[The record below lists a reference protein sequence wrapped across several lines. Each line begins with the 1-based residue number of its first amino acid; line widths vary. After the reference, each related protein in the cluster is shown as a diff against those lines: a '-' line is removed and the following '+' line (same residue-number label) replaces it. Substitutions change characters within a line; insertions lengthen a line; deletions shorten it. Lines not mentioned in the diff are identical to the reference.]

1 MNSWSVGAWCWHAR
15 QASPCRVIDRQDVW
29 GEVAYRVWLP
39 AKDAVVRA
47 RAQDLGDLTAVR
59 STVEQVLHTAAAAKL
74 LDALED
80 NLLLAPIQSS
90 VVPLPHQLY
99 ALNRAMSRD
108 RIRYLLA
115 DEVGLG
121 KTIEAGLVL
130 RELKLRG
137 MVRRVLVVAPK
148 GLVRQ
153 WQAEMRL
160 HFGEPF
166 RFVEPS
172 ELAAFRSF
180 SSPLPP
186 GEGPG
191 VREND
196 ENLWRMHDQV
206 ICSLDSVKPIEGR
219 RGWSLEQLATYNRER
234 FEDLISAGWDLVII
248 DEAHRLGGSTEQ
260 VARYK
265 LGAALAEAA
274 PYLLLLS
281 ATPHQGKTDQFM
293 RLMQLLD
300 REAFP
305 DEGSINRDRVRPF
318 VIRTEKRA
326 AIDAE
331 GQPLFKPRS
340 TRLQTVA
347 WQDRHA
353 AQQRLYVAVT
363 DYVRHG
369 YNQAMAAKQRHIG
382 FLMILMQRLVTSS
395 TAAIRATLEKRQ
407 ALLDAPQAQ
416 ANLLSGPSLDPTPS
430 GPAWRLSKIAPGD
443 FVEAVDPD
451 EWAELDGQSQLDIA
465 LQASGWEREKSE
477 VEMLLELARET
488 ERQGTDAK
496 AEALLELIYKLQQE
510 ENDPQLKVLVFT
522 EFVPTQAMLAEF
534 LESRGF
540 SVALLNGGM
549 DLDART
555 RAQQAFCGLH
565 PWSPSLRDQPDGCP
579 NSLPAN
585 LSRGAQ
591 IMVSTDAGGEGLNL
605 QFCHV
610 IVNFDMPWNPM
621 RLEQRIGR
629 VDRIGQPHVVRA
641 INFVLEDTVEHRVR
655 QVLEEK
661 LAVIAQE
668 FGVDKAADVM
678 DSVEVEPIFDE
689 LFVHGLQD
697 PSSIDTECDAV
708 INKVREKVA
717 ASRKDTDLLTE
728 DHALEADDARKWRDH
743 PAQYW
748 LERAITAGLPA
759 RGGMAVREGNCWR
772 IRWPD
777 WGGSDKSAGLPICT
791 PKAPLGASGRDVATE
806 SPRVCFDART
816 AEQNP
821 EMEWITLEDPR
832 ARAVISEL
840 PRCVAGQPLPIAAVT
855 GLPDTVHGVWSL
867 WEISISAS
875 NLSEGFSRRRF
886 LPVFV
891 TDDGRTFMPTAKRI
905 WDLLLTENVTLAP
918 KVEVENALAC
928 FEASLA
934 AAKAQGERLF
944 AELLE
949 EHRTWLAEERERA
962 RYAFEA
968 RYQAIGRIGLP
979 AVREHR
985 RKRLEAEHEA
995 RMAALADAEACT
1007 PDLNA
1012 VLMLRIGHP
1021 GGAQA

>member
-1 MNSWSVGAWCWHAR
+1 VTNGAPGFAIGDWCWHAR

-39 AKDAVVRA
+39 AKEAVVRA

-59 STVEQVLHTAAAAKL
+59 PTVEQILHAVSAAKL

-121 KTIEAGLVL
+121 KTIEAGLIL

-160 HFGEPF
+160 HFGEHF
-166 RFVEPS
+166 RFIEAS
-172 ELAAFRSF
+172 ELAAFRQWRDNGDLSA
-180 SSPLPP
+180 S
-186 GEGPG
+186 GG
-191 VREND
+191 D
-196 ENLWRMHDQV
+196 DNLWRMYEQV
-206 ICSLDSVKPIEGR
+206 IVSLDSVKPIEGR

-305 DEGSINRDRVRPF
+305 SEASIDRDRVRPF

-340 TRLQTVA
+340 TRLHPVA
-347 WQDRHA
+347 WQERHA
-353 AQQRLYVAVT
+353 AQRRLYEAVT

-407 ALLDAPQAQ
+407 AVLEAPQAQ
-416 ANLLSGPSLDPTPS
+416 ASL
-430 GPAWRLSKIAPGD
+430 
-443 FVEAVDPD
+443 FEAVDPD

-465 LQASGWEREKSE
+465 VQASGWEREKSE
-477 VEMLLELARET
+477 VEMLLDLARET

-555 RAQQAFCGLH
+555 RAQQAF
-565 PWSPSLRDQPDGCP
+565 SRDVRI
-579 NSLPAN
+579 L
-585 LSRGAQ
+585 
-591 IMVSTDAGGEGLNL
+591 ISTDAGGEGLNL

-655 QVLEEK
+655 EVLEEK

-697 PSSIDTECDAV
+697 PSSIDKECDAV
-708 INKVREKVA
+708 INQVREKVA

-728 DHALEADDARKWRDH
+728 DHTLEADDARKWRDH

-759 RGGMAVREGNCWR
+759 RGGAAEKAGDAWRVRWA
-772 IRWPD
+772 D
-777 WGGSDKSAGLPICT
+777 GS
-791 PKAPLGASGRDVATE
+791 E

-840 PRCVAGQPLPIAAVT
+840 PRCVAGQPLPIAAVS

-875 NLSEGFSRRRF
+875 NLSENFNRRRF

-891 TDDGRTFMPTAKRI
+891 TDDGRTFVPTAKRI

-918 KVEVENALAC
+918 KVEVEHALAC
-928 FEASLA
+928 FETSLA

-944 AELLE
+944 TELLE
-949 EHRTWLAEERERA
+949 EHRAWLAEERERA

-985 RKRLEAEHEA
+985 RKRLVAEHEA
-995 RMAALADAEACT
+995 RMAALAIATACT

-1021 GGAQA
+1021 GGTPA

>member
-1 MNSWSVGAWCWHAR
+1 MTATGSKVTFKSSALDHAVGDWCWHVR
-15 QASPCRVIDRQDVW
+15 QSSPCQVIDREALW

-47 RAQDLGDLTAVR
+47 RAQDLGDLSSVR
-59 STVEQVLHTAAAAKL
+59 PTVEQILHTAAAAKL

-121 KTIEAGLVL
+121 KTIEAGLIL

-153 WQAEMRL
+153 WQMEMRL
-160 HFGEPF
+160 HFGEHF
-166 RFVEPS
+166 RFIEPS
-172 ELAAFRSF
+172 ELAAFRQWRDN
-180 SSPLPP
+180 
-186 GEGPG
+186 GAQA
-191 VREND
+191 D

-206 ICSLDSVKPIEGR
+206 IVSLDSVKPVEGR
-219 RGWSLEQLATYNRER
+219 RGWSVEQLATYNRER

-293 RLMQLLD
+293 RLVQLLD
-300 REAFP
+300 RDAFP
-305 DEGSINRDRVRPF
+305 SEVSINHERVHPF

-340 TRLQTVA
+340 TRLQAVA

-353 AQQRLYVAVT
+353 AQRRLYEAVT

-395 TAAIRATLEKRQ
+395 TAAIRATLEKRL
-407 ALLDAPQAQ
+407 ALLDMPQTQ
-416 ANLLSGPSLDPTPS
+416 ANLFD
-430 GPAWRLSKIAPGD
+430 
-443 FVEAVDPD
+443 AVDPE

-465 LQASGWEREKSE
+465 VQARGWELEKSE
-477 VEMLLELARET
+477 VEMLLDLARET

-522 EFVPTQAMLAEF
+522 EFVPTQAMLATF

-540 SVALLNGGM
+540 SVALLNGVM
-549 DLDART
+549 NLDART
-555 RAQQAFCGLH
+555 RAQQAFA
-565 PWSPSLRDQPDGCP
+565 RDVRV
-579 NSLPAN
+579 L
-585 LSRGAQ
+585 
-591 IMVSTDAGGEGLNL
+591 VSTDAGGEGLNL

-655 QVLEEK
+655 EVLEEK
-661 LAVIAQE
+661 LAVIAQA

-697 PSSIDTECDAV
+697 PASIDRECDAV
-708 INKVREKVA
+708 INQVREKVA

-728 DHALEADDARKWRDH
+728 EHTLEADDARKWRDH

-759 RGGMAVREGNCWR
+759 RGGAAEKVGEAWR
-772 IRWPD
+772 VKWAD
-777 WGGSDKSAGLPICT
+777 GS
-791 PKAPLGASGRDVATE
+791 E

-821 EMEWITLEDPR
+821 KVEWITLEDPR

-840 PRCVAGQPLPIAAVT
+840 PRCVVGQPLPIVVVT

-867 WEISISAS
+867 WEVSLSAS
-875 NLSEGFSRRRF
+875 NLAESFNRRRF

-891 TDDGRTFMPTAKRI
+891 TDDGRTFVPTARRI
-905 WDLLLTENVTLAP
+905 WDLLLTENVTLASE
-918 KVEVENALAC
+918 VEVENARAS

-934 AAKAQGERLF
+934 AAKAHGERLF

-962 RYAFEA
+962 RYAFDA

-995 RMAALADAEACT
+995 RMAALAIAAACT

-1012 VLMLRIGHP
+1012 VLMLCIGHP

>member
-1 MNSWSVGAWCWHAR
+1 VTNGAPGFAIGDWCWHAR

-29 GEVAYRVWLP
+29 GEVFFRVWLP

-47 RAQDLGDLTAVR
+47 RAQDLVELTSVR
-59 STVEQVLHTAAAAKL
+59 PTVEQILHTAAAAKL

-90 VVPLPHQLY
+90 VTPLPHQLY

-121 KTIEAGLVL
+121 KTIEAGLIL

-160 HFGEPF
+160 HFGEAF

-172 ELAAFRSF
+172 ELAAFRQWRDNGALSV
-180 SSPLPP
+180 S
-186 GEGPG
+186 GG
-191 VREND
+191 D
-196 ENLWRMHDQV
+196 DNLWRMHDQV
-206 ICSLDSVKPIEGR
+206 IVSLDSVKPIEGR

-340 TRLQTVA
+340 TRLQAVA

-353 AQQRLYVAVT
+353 AQQRLYEAVT

-416 ANLLSGPSLDPTPS
+416 ANL
-430 GPAWRLSKIAPGD
+430 
-443 FVEAVDPD
+443 FEAVDPD

-465 LQASGWEREKSE
+465 LQASGWEREKTE
-477 VEMLLELARET
+477 VEMLLDLARET

-534 LESRGF
+534 LKSRGF

-549 DLDART
+549 SLDERT
-555 RAQQAFCGLH
+555 RAQQAF
-565 PWSPSLRDQPDGCP
+565 SRDVRI
-579 NSLPAN
+579 L
-585 LSRGAQ
+585 
-591 IMVSTDAGGEGLNL
+591 ISTDAGGEGLNL

-641 INFVLEDTVEHRVR
+641 INLVLEDTVEHRVR
-655 QVLEEK
+655 EVLEEK

-697 PSSIDTECDAV
+697 PSSIDKECDAV
-708 INKVREKVA
+708 INQVREKVA

-728 DHALEADDARKWRDH
+728 DHALEANDARKWRDH

-759 RGGMAVREGNCWR
+759 RGGAAEKVGEAWR
-772 IRWPD
+772 VKWAD
-777 WGGSDKSAGLPICT
+777 GS
-791 PKAPLGASGRDVATE
+791 E

-840 PRCVAGQPLPIAAVT
+840 PRCVAGQPVPIAAVS

-875 NLSEGFSRRRF
+875 NLSENFNRRRF

-891 TDDGRTFMPTAKRI
+891 TDDGRTFVPTAKRI

-918 KVEVENALAC
+918 KVEVEHALAC
-928 FEASLA
+928 FETSLA

-944 AELLE
+944 TELLE
-949 EHRTWLAEERERA
+949 EHRAWLAEERERA

-985 RKRLEAEHEA
+985 RKRLVAEHEA
-995 RMAALADAEACT
+995 RMAALAIATACT

-1021 GGAQA
+1021 GGTPA

>member
-1 MNSWSVGAWCWHAR
+1 MTNGAPGFAIGDWCWHAR

-29 GEVAYRVWLP
+29 GEVFFRVWLP

-47 RAQDLGDLTAVR
+47 RAQDLVELTSVR
-59 STVEQVLHTAAAAKL
+59 PTVEQILHTAAAAKL

-121 KTIEAGLVL
+121 KTIEAGLIL

-160 HFGEPF
+160 HFGEVF

-172 ELAAFRSF
+172 ELAAFRQWRDNGALSV
-180 SSPLPP
+180 S
-186 GEGPG
+186 GG
-191 VREND
+191 D
-196 ENLWRMHDQV
+196 DNLWRMHDQV
-206 ICSLDSVKPIEGR
+206 IVSLDSVKPIEGR

-340 TRLQTVA
+340 TRLQAVA

-353 AQQRLYVAVT
+353 AQQRLYEAVT

-416 ANLLSGPSLDPTPS
+416 ANL
-430 GPAWRLSKIAPGD
+430 
-443 FVEAVDPD
+443 FEAVDPD

-465 LQASGWEREKSE
+465 LQASGWEREKTE
-477 VEMLLELARET
+477 VEMLLDLARET

-549 DLDART
+549 SLDERT
-555 RAQQAFCGLH
+555 RAQQAF
-565 PWSPSLRDQPDGCP
+565 SRDVRI
-579 NSLPAN
+579 L
-585 LSRGAQ
+585 
-591 IMVSTDAGGEGLNL
+591 ISTDAGGEGLNL

-655 QVLEEK
+655 EVLEEK

-697 PSSIDTECDAV
+697 PSSIDKECDAV
-708 INKVREKVA
+708 INQVREKVA

-728 DHALEADDARKWRDH
+728 DHALEANDARKWRDH

-759 RGGMAVREGNCWR
+759 RGGAAEKVGEAWR
-772 IRWPD
+772 VKWAD
-777 WGGSDKSAGLPICT
+777 GS
-791 PKAPLGASGRDVATE
+791 E

-840 PRCVAGQPLPIAAVT
+840 PRCVAGQPLPIAAVS

-875 NLSEGFSRRRF
+875 NLSENFNRRRF

-891 TDDGRTFMPTAKRI
+891 TDDGRTFVPTAKRI

-918 KVEVENALAC
+918 KVEVEHALAC
-928 FEASLA
+928 FETSLA

-944 AELLE
+944 TELLE
-949 EHRTWLAEERERA
+949 EHRAWLAEERERA

-985 RKRLEAEHEA
+985 RKRLVAEHEA
-995 RMAALADAEACT
+995 RMAALAIATACT

-1021 GGAQA
+1021 GGTPA